1 MKTLC
6 IGSSLLEITC
16 AVPGVIEENQTVR
29 LENKI
34 ECGGGHA
41 GNVAYLL
48 GKWGV
53 ESYIASMMGADDT
66 ASRIKKEYEA
76 IGVHTDFIETSYDKP
91 TSQAIVIVNTTNKNK
106 TTLEI
111 ANNSYLKKYSFTVE
125 PDIIIADGND
135 FNATVA
141 AFDRY
146 PKATSYLMVSRSNNE
161 VLELCKYVGNI
172 IFNLEMAEVFS
183 GGKIDFNN
191 PGTIVNVYNKL
202 KQKFSKSE
210 IVITLGER
218 GCVYSINGQ
227 VKIMPPVVVKIEDTN
242 GAGDTFAGAYIY
254 GMGRGFGLEKSIAYA
269 NIAASLST
277 TKMTSRLSIPSLTEV
292 SSYYDTKFG
301 PQNNP
306 NNTNAG
312 VGQNPANNT
321 ANNVTNNVSNVG
333 NNINQNVNR

>member
-1 MKTLC
+1 MKTLS

-16 AVPGVIEENQTVR
+16 AIPGVIQENQTIR
-29 LENKI
+29 LDNKI

-66 ASRIKKEYEA
+66 ANKIKKEYEA
-76 IGVHTDFIETSYDKP
+76 IGVRTDFIETSYDKP
-91 TSQAIVIVNTTNKNK
+91 TSQSIVIVNTTNKNK
-106 TTLEI
+106 TILEI
-111 ANNSYLKKYSFTVE
+111 ASNSFLKKYSFTVE

-135 FNATVA
+135 LNATIA

-146 PKATSYLMVSRSNNE
+146 PKAVSYLMVTRSNNE

-172 IFNLEMAEVFS
+172 IFNKEMAEIFAQA
-183 GGKIDFNN
+183 KIDFNN
-191 PGTIVNVYNKL
+191 SGTIVNVYNIL
-202 KQKFSKSE
+202 KQKFSKAE

-218 GCVYSINGQ
+218 GCVYSLNGQ
-227 VKIMPPVVVKIEDTN
+227 VKIMPPVVVQIEDTN
-242 GAGDTFAGAYIY
+242 GAGDVFAGAYIY
-254 GMGRGFGLEKSIAYA
+254 GMGRNFGLEKSIAYA

-277 TKMTSRLSIPSLTEV
+277 TKMTSRMSIPALTEV
-292 SSYYDTKFG
+292 SNYYDSKFG

-306 NNTNAG
+306 NNMNQMNN
-312 VGQNPANNT
+312 QNMP
-321 ANNVTNNVSNVG
+321 NNVNVNGMPQNGAVNNNVNS
-333 NNINQNVNR
+333 